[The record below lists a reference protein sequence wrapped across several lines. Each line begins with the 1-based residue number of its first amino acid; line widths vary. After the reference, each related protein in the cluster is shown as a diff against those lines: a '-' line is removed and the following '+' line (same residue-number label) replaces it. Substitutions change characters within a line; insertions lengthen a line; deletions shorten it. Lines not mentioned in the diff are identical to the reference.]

1 MGGLITRLLPN
12 DPAGVHDAAQ
22 RLRGGALVA
31 FGTETVYGLGADA
44 TNATAVAGIFA
55 AKGRPH
61 FNPLICHYP
70 NAAAAFADV
79 VPNEAARLLAAR
91 FWPGPLTMVLPR
103 RPDTEVALLTSAG
116 LDSLAVRVPAGVG
129 DLLSAVGRPVAAPS
143 ANRSGHISPTC
154 ADDVL
159 AELGGR
165 IAAVLDTGPCAVGL
179 ESTVVD
185 LCGPVPALL
194 RPGGITREALEA
206 LLGPLAEPGEAIRA
220 PGMLASHYAPDA
232 PLRLNVTAPRA
243 DEAVLAFGRGAG
255 QFQLSASG
263 NLSEAA
269 ANLFTG
275 LRALDAL
282 VRAGN
287 LAGFAAMPIPEHGL
301 GVAINDRLR
310 RAAAPRGSGQS

>member
-287 LAGFAAMPIPEHGL
+287 LAGIAAMPIPEHGL